1 MSRSRLWLAVVCLVS
16 LVLLLAT
23 AVPGAFTVDDC
34 NYLASVGALRHGTIF
49 VPGTEGLPPSI
60 ALYAYEPTAFA
71 VRNPTTPV
79 PLHVPPLYALMA
91 YPFSFMG
98 WYGLVLVN
106 VLATLATVLLVYT
119 AARRLANQ
127 ERAGWYAAA
136 LWLLGA
142 STIEYAQGLWPHMLA
157 VALVT
162 AGFVL
167 VALAI
172 TSTRLWQAVAAGF
185 LLALAAGVRY
195 QNAVLLFS
203 GFLVLLI
210 WGTRRWR
217 SGLAYLAGTL
227 LPVGTAALFNHA
239 RMHSWNPFSKGL
251 LYSDIPR
258 GAGAG
263 TGGATATA
271 TVASALL
278 PIRDFFLSIWTRVVD
293 HSALPPLDS
302 RVSAY
307 MRKLATGDVV
317 TAWGVLKKSWLQASP
332 WVLLGLVVIMLAW
345 LRRDFL
351 SAVVR
356 GHLRRI
362 ALPMVLL
369 LAVFGFFGVNRHD
382 GMSFNQRYLL
392 ELAPLV
398 AIAVAVTLAQQPLR
412 WTWLASGFALGV
424 AAGALVLVFKGP
436 FGYRLQS
443 LVPLILAVL
452 AACLGIV
459 SLSRPRWFG
468 PTGLAVA
475 LCLAWS
481 FTIHVATD
489 LQASRR
495 PREDNQKRLEFV
507 EPAVSSTPSVAIL
520 AALGHHDGFCP
531 LLLSHDIVIVTANDA
546 PIEQLPPVLDA
557 LLAKRRVF
565 MWLGGMPEATLT
577 RLQANYRMAYVRP
590 PLLAEIL
597 K

>member
-1 MSRSRLWLAVVCLVS
+1 MSRSRLWLAAVCLLS
-16 LVLLLAT
+16 LILLLAT
-23 AVPGAFTVDDC
+23 AVPGAFTIDDC
-34 NYLASVGALRHGTIF
+34 NYLASVGALRHGTVF
-49 VPGTEGLPPSI
+49 VPGTEGLPPST
-60 ALYAYEPTAFA
+60 ALYAFEPTAFLL
-71 VRNPTTPV
+71 RNPVTPV
-79 PLHVPPLYALMA
+79 PLLVPPLYSLIA
-91 YPFSFMG
+91 YPFSYLG

-106 VLATLATVLLVYT
+106 VLASLATVLLVYT

-127 ERAGWYAAA
+127 ERAGWYAVA
-136 LWLLGA
+136 LWFLGA
-142 STIEYAQGLWPHMLA
+142 STVEYAQGLWPHMLS

-167 VALAI
+167 VSVALA
-172 TSTRLWQAVAAGF
+172 SPRRWQAVAAGF

-203 GFLVLLI
+203 GLLLLLI
-210 WGTRRWR
+210 WGARRWR
-217 SGLAYLAGTL
+217 ASAAYLAGTL
-227 LPVGTAALFNHA
+227 LPVCTAALFNHA
-239 RMHSWNPFSKGL
+239 RIHSWNPFSKGGQYATL
-251 LYSDIPR
+251 PL
-258 GAGAG
+258 A
-263 TGGATATA
+263 TGGGAAA
-271 TVASALL
+271 RTVANPFL
-278 PIRDFFLSIWTRVVD
+278 PTHDFFLSIWTRVVD
-293 HSALPPLDS
+293 FSAQPPFHD
-302 RVSAY
+302 RAGTY

-332 WVLLGLVVIMLAW
+332 WVLLGLVVIVFAW

-351 SAVVR
+351 STVVR
-356 GHLRRI
+356 GHLRRM
-362 ALPMVLL
+362 ALPTVLL

-424 AAGALVLVFKGP
+424 AAGATVLAFQGP

-443 LVPLILAVL
+443 LVPLLLGIL
-452 AACLGIV
+452 AACLGII
-459 SLSRPRWFG
+459 SLSRPRWFA

-481 FTIHVATD
+481 FTIHIATD

-507 EPAVSSTPSVAIL
+507 EPAVSSTPSVAML
-520 AALGHHDGFCP
+520 AAVGHHDGFCP
-531 LLLSHDIVIVTANDA
+531 LLLDHDIVIVTANDA

-577 RLQANYRMAYVRP
+577 RLQANYRMAYVREP
-590 PLLAEIL
+590 MLAEIM